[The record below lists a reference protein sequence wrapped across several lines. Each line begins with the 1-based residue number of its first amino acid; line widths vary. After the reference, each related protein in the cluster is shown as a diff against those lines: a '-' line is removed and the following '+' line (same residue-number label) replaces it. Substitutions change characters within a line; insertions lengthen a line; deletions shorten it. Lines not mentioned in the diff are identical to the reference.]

1 MAEVVEFFGERFT
14 IADRIGLMPL
24 MRFAKVAQA
33 GVDSADLAG
42 LAAMYDLL
50 EQCLAE
56 DEWRR
61 FQVCADKNRADGEQ
75 LMGVVAEVMGKL
87 SARPT
92 SRPSGSSDGPSIIEP
107 RSEAGSSSAVMDR
120 LSGRPDLQLMVMR
133 AQEARAS

>member
-1 MAEVVEFFGERFT
+1 MSEQVEFFGEQFA

-56 DEWRR
+56 TEWQR

-75 LMGVVAEVMGKL
+75 LMGVVAEVMEKI

-107 RSEAGSSSAVMDR
+107 RFEGGSFSAVMDR
-120 LSGRPDLQLMVMR
+120 LSGRPDLQRMVLQ
-133 AQEARAS
+133 AQESRAS